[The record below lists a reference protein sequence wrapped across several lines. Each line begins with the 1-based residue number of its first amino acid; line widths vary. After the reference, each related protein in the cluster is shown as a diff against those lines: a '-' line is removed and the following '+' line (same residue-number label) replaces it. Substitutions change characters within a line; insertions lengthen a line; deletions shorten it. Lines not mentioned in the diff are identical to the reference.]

1 MLRQLQRS
9 LLLVGALAFASVSG
23 AEDGKHNYFT
33 TKDGIKIHYVTLGS
47 KGSYVILHHG
57 YTGSAEGN
65 WMRNG
70 VAAALAKNH
79 RVVAIDARNHGR
91 SDKPTP
97 QGQGIPEDVIELMD
111 HLKVQRVHLHGYS
124 MGGGIT
130 ARILASHPQRL
141 ITASFGG
148 SGIRETDPNWVKL
161 VPADREGRDPQEDEA
176 SKNLRIRSL
185 MDNGRTREQALA
197 DYEQAMKERET
208 QRQATTAARPAAQP
222 LKIDLRSLDIPL
234 LAINGEFDAPYS
246 KTFRLWR
253 EAKNFTNVI
262 LPGKSHLTAIAAPY
276 MPKEYTESLVAFID
290 AHDE

>member
-1 MLRQLQRS
+1 MLRQLQR
-9 LLLVGALAFASVSG
+9 LLLLACVVSFASIAG
-23 AEDGKHNYFT
+23 AEEAKHNYFT
-33 TKDGIKIHYVTLGS
+33 AKDGIKIHYMTLGS
-47 KGSYVILHHG
+47 KGSPVILHHG

-65 WMRNG
+65 WLRNG
-70 VAAALAKNH
+70 VAQALARNH
-79 RVVAIDARNHGR
+79 RVIAIDARNHGR

-97 QGQGIPEDVIELMD
+97 QGPGIPQDVIELMD
-111 HLKVQRVHLHGYS
+111 HLKLQRVHLHGYS

-130 ARILASHPQRL
+130 ARILASHPERL

-148 SGIRETDPNWVKL
+148 SGIRESDPEWVKR
-161 VPADREGRDPQEDEA
+161 VPPDPEGVDPQEEEA

-185 MDNGRTREQALA
+185 MDNGRTREQAIAQLEEVA
-197 DYEQAMKERET
+197 RQREARRRERS
-208 QRQATTAARPAAQP
+208 ASPPAP
-222 LKIDLRSLDIPL
+222 LQIDLRSLDVPL

-253 EAKNFTNVI
+253 EAKHFTNVI

-276 MPKEYTESLVAFID
+276 MPKEYMESLVAFID